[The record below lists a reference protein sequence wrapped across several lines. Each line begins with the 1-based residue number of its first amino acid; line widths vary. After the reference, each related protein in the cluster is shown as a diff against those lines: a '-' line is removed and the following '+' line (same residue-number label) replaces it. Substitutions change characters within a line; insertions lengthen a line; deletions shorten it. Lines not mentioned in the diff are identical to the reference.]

1 MEEENRAYILNL
13 ENLIGFIY
21 QGDNNDKNYES
32 ELTELYV
39 VDNEN
44 SNMSLSNKQLRE
56 LKNNDMTNHQ
66 TIRYDMIKLLL
77 ERLLDIKEEV
87 LTFGETVVLNTM
99 LTEGLITEIKESDI

>member
-56 LKNNDMTNHQ
+56 IKNNDMTNHQ

>member
-13 ENLIGFIY
+13 ENIIGFIY

-56 LKNNDMTNHQ
+56 IKNNDMTNHQ